1 MNGTSKKEKILVY
14 LKANP
19 SKSTIQVAKALGVRK
34 EYVYNIKSSAG
45 LTKTKAQ
52 PINGA
57 MAEAI
62 TSALVDTKP
71 AAKSKK
77 ITKQEVVAKKSM
89 SVRLQIEMEHGTL
102 IMSMAEARELYGV
115 LNPLMSDD

>member
-34 EYVYNIKSSAG
+34 EYVYNIKSAEG

-57 MAEAI
+57 MEKAI

-89 SVRLQIEMEHGTL
+89 SVNLQIQMEHGTL
-102 IMSMAEARELYGV
+102 IMSMAEAGELYGV
-115 LNPLMSDD
+115 LKPLMRK